1 MYQTRTSRD
10 RRSLFVAVLF
20 AVTIVGY
27 LAITRAPAEIARG
40 ACITLNVAASQEKSA
55 LLTDLAKTY
64 SRSGATAAGH
74 CVDVKVAQKASG
86 AAEEA
91 LARGWD
97 DKADGARPDVW
108 SPASTSWLVLFR
120 QHRSSRDIGSG
131 LVPDT
136 SPSLLQSPLVIAMPR
151 PMAEALGWPQREIG
165 WSDVLELARDR
176 SGWGSR
182 GHPEW
187 GDFRLGKTNPNISTS
202 GLHALI
208 GSYFAATH
216 RSSDLTEADITDP
229 SVTDFVKGVDSA
241 VVHYGDTVSTFVRHL
256 RTADERGAALS
267 YVSAIAVE
275 EKQVL
280 DYNRG
285 DATWHPSIPL
295 VAVYPKE
302 GTLVA
307 DHPYAVVNAPW
318 VDDSKR
324 AAAAAFLDFL
334 RSADAQRAFFA
345 AGFRD
350 AQGRPGPD
358 ISLTLGALPDG
369 PQHII
374 RPPAP
379 AVLELIQRSWN
390 DVRKRARVL
399 MVLDVSGSMNG
410 TKLDLMKRAS
420 IQALDQFS
428 DDDEVG
434 LRVFSSSITDLTPIE
449 PVGGQR
455 ELLKSKI
462 ASLIASGGTAL
473 YRTARESVT
482 FMREAIDRSRINAVL
497 LLTDGRN
504 EDGDRDL
511 DGLLRELTSED
522 EHRIVRVFTIGY
534 GEDADREVLRKIAD
548 ASRANFY
555 DASNPATINK
565 VFTDV
570 VSNF

>member
-1 MYQTRTSRD
+1 
-10 RRSLFVAVLF
+10 
-20 AVTIVGY
+20 
-27 LAITRAPAEIARG
+27 
-40 ACITLNVAASQEKSA
+40 
-55 LLTDLAKTY
+55 
-64 SRSGATAAGH
+64 
-74 CVDVKVAQKASG
+74 
-86 AAEEA
+86 
-91 LARGWD
+91 
-97 DKADGARPDVW
+97 
-108 SPASTSWLVLFR
+108 
-120 QHRSSRDIGSG
+120 
-131 LVPDT
+131 
-136 SPSLLQSPLVIAMPR
+136 
-151 PMAEALGWPQREIG
+151 
-165 WSDVLELARDR
+165 
-176 SGWGSR
+176 
-182 GHPEW
+182 
-187 GDFRLGKTNPNISTS
+187 
-202 GLHALI
+202 
-208 GSYFAATH
+208 
-216 RSSDLTEADITDP
+216 
-229 SVTDFVKGVDSA
+229 
-241 VVHYGDTVSTFVRHL
+241 
-256 RTADERGAALS
+256 
-267 YVSAIAVE
+267 VSAIAVE

-285 DATWHPSIPL
+285 DGTWHPSMPL

-307 DHPYAVVNAPW
+307 DHPYAVLNAPW
-318 VDDSKR
+318 VDDTKR
-324 AAAAAFLDFL
+324 AAAAAFLDYL
-334 RSADAQRAFFA
+334 RSPDTQRAFFA

-358 ISLTLGALPDG
+358 ISLALGALPDG

-420 IQALDQFS
+420 IQALDQFA

-434 LRVFSSSITDLTPIE
+434 LRVFSSTISDLAPIA
-449 PVGGQR
+449 PIGQQR
-455 ELLKSKI
+455 DLLKSKI
-462 ASLIASGGTAL
+462 FSLIASGGTAL

-482 FMREAIDRSRINAVL
+482 FMREGIDRSRINAVL

-504 EDGDRDL
+504 EDGERDL

-522 EHRIVRVFTIGY
+522 ERRIVRVFTIGY
-534 GEDADREVLRKIAD
+534 GEDADREVLKKIAD
-548 ASRANFY
+548 GSRANFY